1 MEARLD
7 IQYKSPLA
15 RAQARQDVRETLL
28 WLEST
33 AQMGAQAVAIVDQP
47 ATARWL
53 GDRLGVP
60 GHLMRD
66 LEAPMLLAEAVLAT
80 LSDEPQREASDA
92 A

>member
-1 MEARLD
+1 
-7 IQYKSPLA
+7 
-15 RAQARQDVRETLL
+15 
-28 WLEST
+28 
-33 AQMGAQAVAIVDQP
+33 MGPQAVAVVDQP

-66 LEAPMLLAEAVLAT
+66 VESPALLAEAVLAT
-80 LSDEPQREASDA
+80 LQDAPQRNTDA